1 MATGI
6 SDDMIMMFVI
16 HDALRRD
23 LEHLTRAVESRTAA
37 YDPVRRH
44 AFTAGWELFKAQWH
58 HHHTGEDIALWPRVR
73 THLQGRPEELALLD
87 VMEEEHVRI
96 GPTIEAIDTV
106 VADRESG
113 ADRLAEATAAFR
125 AELPGHLSHEE
136 RDAVPLVESALT
148 RQDWKD
154 FSREQQKAVGM
165 KGAAEFFPYIF
176 SGPIP
181 NGEHRHCAYSHRR
194 FDC

>member
-1 MATGI
+1 M
-6 SDDMIMMFVI
+6 
-16 HDALRRD
+16 R
-23 LEHLTRAVESRTAA
+23 
-37 YDPVRRH
+37 
-44 AFTAGWELFKAQWH
+44 
-58 HHHTGEDIALWPRVR
+58 HHHTGEDISLWPRVR
-73 THLQGRPEELALLD
+73 TQLADRPDDLALLD
-87 VMEEEHVRI
+87 VMEEEHARI

-125 AELPGHLSHEE
+125 AELTGHLSHEE

-176 SGPIP
+176 SGADPERGAQALRIFP
-181 NGEHRHCAYSHRR
+181 PPLRLLIRR
-194 FDC
+194 VWQPRYGRRDLWA